1 MESTPPFENPD
12 MLRNRKFISHQKI
25 LYRTLEAVSNLCYP
39 VRRIG
44 GDWMRYFSKQL
55 FQIDAE
61 IFYHSLTAH
70 QLAVYSYLSSTPVAG
85 TLAK

>member
-1 MESTPPFENPD
+1 
-12 MLRNRKFISHQKI
+12 
-25 LYRTLEAVSNLCYP
+25 
-39 VRRIG
+39 
-44 GDWMRYFSKQL
+44 MRYFSKQL